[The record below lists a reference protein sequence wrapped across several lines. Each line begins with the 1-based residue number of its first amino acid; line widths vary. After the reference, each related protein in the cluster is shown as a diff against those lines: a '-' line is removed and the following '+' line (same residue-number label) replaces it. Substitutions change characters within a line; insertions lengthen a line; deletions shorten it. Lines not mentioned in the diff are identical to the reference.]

1 MKTNANIICPKC
13 GAPCDCVQA
22 DSILFGCY
30 STLYY
35 NTLQPMTI
43 STNCLQRQI
52 DQLSEKLNNA
62 LEQLLNK

>member
-1 MKTNANIICPKC
+1 MKTNANIVCPKC
-13 GAPCDCVQA
+13 GARRDHEGCDSVVYE
-22 DSILFGCY
+22 CY
-30 STLYY
+30 SSLYG

-43 STNCLQRQI
+43 SINCLQRQI